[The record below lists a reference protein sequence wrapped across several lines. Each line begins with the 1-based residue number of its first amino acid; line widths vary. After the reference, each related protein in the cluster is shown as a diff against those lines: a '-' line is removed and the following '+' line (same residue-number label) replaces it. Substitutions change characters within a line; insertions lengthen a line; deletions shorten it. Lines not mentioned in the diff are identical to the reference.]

1 VVDGASTTT
10 ALCQADVRWTRL
22 ETTTEATVHEA
33 RIGKFCNI
41 GQYGVCANSSL
52 RELSRR
58 HVRDLH
64 GLSAVASGIPV
75 STATTN
81 SIASG
86 QHLIITD
93 LNVDLLS
100 VQNTL
105 HVKHNLWILLEMW

>member
-1 VVDGASTTT
+1 M
-10 ALCQADVRWTRL
+10 
-22 ETTTEATVHEA
+22 HEA
-33 RIGKFCNI
+33 RPGN
-41 GQYGVCANSSL
+41 VCSIRQQGICSILNL
-52 RELSRR
+52 RELSGR

-93 LNVDLLS
+93 LHVDLLS
-100 VQNTL
+100 VENTL
-105 HVKHNLWILLEMW
+105 HVKRKLCILLERWWWGECRSSSVS